1 MYSLPNMIRDYHPGL
16 KDVKGPTLTPAAFE
30 ASPEERAEKV
40 GWMKLF
46 HHSASFQ
53 DSLMAEFFKPE
64 VFSLLLGEEL
74 ISETFTSS

>member
-1 MYSLPNMIRDYHPGL
+1 
-16 KDVKGPTLTPAAFE
+16 
-30 ASPEERAEKV
+30 
-40 GWMKLF
+40 MKLF

-74 ISETFTSS
+74 ISETFISS

>member
-1 MYSLPNMIRDYHPGL
+1 
-16 KDVKGPTLTPAAFE
+16 V
-30 ASPEERAEKV
+30 
-40 GWMKLF
+40 LF